1 MIDLD
6 NGLISKFVINFCK
19 KKKIQTLFIYEPTL
33 LKKNLSDT
41 FYLILNQMYVKF
53 KEIGYLLHE
62 QNFNDS

>member
-33 LKKNLSDT
+33 LKKKS
-41 FYLILNQMYVKF
+41 V
-53 KEIGYLLHE
+53 
-62 QNFNDS
+62 